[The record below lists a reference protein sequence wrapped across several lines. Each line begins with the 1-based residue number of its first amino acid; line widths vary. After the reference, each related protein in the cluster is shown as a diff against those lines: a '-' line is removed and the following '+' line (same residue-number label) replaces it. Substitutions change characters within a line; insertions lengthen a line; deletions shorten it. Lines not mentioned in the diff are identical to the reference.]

1 MKRVS
6 VAEFTKNPDVNVYE
20 IEDEYGKVFKKNKEV
35 KDVMNKMF
43 PGSVKA
49 VYSYDERRTDH
60 LTVGNRG
67 VNIDC
72 NTFYII
78 NSKGKLLVMWGSE
91 WGSVEMCK

>member
-6 VAEFTKNPDVNVYE
+6 VAEFTKHPDVNIYE

-35 KDVMNKMF
+35 KDVMNKLF

-49 VYSYDERRTDH
+49 VYSYNEWRADH
-60 LTVGNRG
+60 LTTGNTG

-78 NSKGKLLVMWGSE
+78 NSRGKLLVMRGSE